1 MKFFFFLYAWTST
14 TNEKLFDWKKK
25 IFDHLFSSR
34 NIMELFTRI
43 QWIKNVLSHE
53 MNKCDARYEIFIFK
67 TM

>member
-1 MKFFFFLYAWTST
+1 MKSYSI
-14 TNEKLFDWKKK
+14 EKKK
-25 IFDHLFSSR
+25 NFDHLFSSR